1 MTAASPRRILLVDDD
16 PAGAELTLAALAMV
30 HPEAEVDVVG
40 DGEEAL
46 DYMFRRGPYAARP
59 AAPPSSVLL
68 DLKMPKVD
76 GHEVLRQIR
85 AEPDLGG
92 VKVVVL
98 TSSDRERDRQL
109 SAALGSDAFLV
120 KPASIAQLMT
130 ELRLAGHLLLPGR
143 AQEHG
148 R

>member
-1 MTAASPRRILLVDDD
+1 MTAVSPRRILLVDDD
-16 PAGAELTLAALAMV
+16 PAGAELTLAALTMV
-30 HPEAEVDVVG
+30 HPDAAVDVVG

-46 DYMFRRGPYAARP
+46 DYMFRRGPYALRP
-59 AAPPSSVLL
+59 AQPPSSVLL

-85 AEPDLGG
+85 AEPALGA

-98 TSSDRERDRQL
+98 TSSDQERDRQL

-120 KPASIAQLMT
+120 KPASIAELMN
-130 ELRLAGHLLLPGR
+130 ELRLATHLLFPGR
-143 AQEHG
+143 AREG
-148 R
+148 AR